1 MVAIPS
7 SATSMFLGHN
17 SLPVSSLNSRECC
30 ESIHK
35 TLVKRTRQL
44 EAVNEELVKEI
55 AERRQIEESLRQA
68 EQRYRS
74 IFENAVEGIF
84 ETTPEGYYQIC
95 NPSLARIYGYD
106 SPAELIK
113 NLTNIRHQLYVD
125 PNQYD
130 QLIDQLQ
137 SGDAVSDFESQVYRQ
152 DGSRIWIS
160 QKIRTV
166 RDRYGN
172 LLYYEGFVTDITQQ
186 KLAQESLQQFEIKLK
201 LQAEEL
207 EESLSKLQES
217 QKQLIDKEKLSTLGQ
232 LLAGVAHEIN
242 NPVNFLCNNLPHAH
256 RYAEDLLNL
265 LQTYEQYY
273 PQPVPEIKQEAEA
286 IDLNF
291 LVEDF
296 PKTLSSMELGADR
309 LRHLVHS
316 LKIVSSADEDRLQL
330 VDIHE
335 GIDST
340 LLMLHHRLKPKG
352 DNPGI
357 TVFKDYGQLPLLN
370 CYPCGLN
377 QVFMNLLCNAI
388 DALEQ
393 MNCEHFDA
401 LELEEIQEELEVE
414 SSSLS
419 PLQLVKGKPSP
430 EIQPTPPSIWIRTEI
445 ITTNSANSN
454 QSSPVAAIRISDN
467 GSGMTEEV
475 RKRIFDPFF
484 TTKVPGKGTG
494 LGLSIS
500 YQIIQKHG
508 GQLICN
514 STLGQGTEF
523 VITIPLQP

>member
-1 MVAIPS
+1 
-7 SATSMFLGHN
+7 MFLGHN

-207 EESLSKLQES
+207 EEILSKLQES

-242 NPVNFLCNNLPHAH
+242 NP
-256 RYAEDLLNL
+256 
-265 LQTYEQYY
+265 
-273 PQPVPEIKQEAEA
+273 
-286 IDLNF
+286 
-291 LVEDF
+291 
-296 PKTLSSMELGADR
+296 
-309 LRHLVHS
+309 
-316 LKIVSSADEDRLQL
+316 
-330 VDIHE
+330 
-335 GIDST
+335 
-340 LLMLHHRLKPKG
+340 
-352 DNPGI
+352 
-357 TVFKDYGQLPLLN
+357 
-370 CYPCGLN
+370 
-377 QVFMNLLCNAI
+377 
-388 DALEQ
+388 
-393 MNCEHFDA
+393 
-401 LELEEIQEELEVE
+401 
-414 SSSLS
+414 
-419 PLQLVKGKPSP
+419 
-430 EIQPTPPSIWIRTEI
+430 
-445 ITTNSANSN
+445 
-454 QSSPVAAIRISDN
+454 
-467 GSGMTEEV
+467 
-475 RKRIFDPFF
+475 
-484 TTKVPGKGTG
+484 
-494 LGLSIS
+494 
-500 YQIIQKHG
+500 
-508 GQLICN
+508 
-514 STLGQGTEF
+514 
-523 VITIPLQP
+523 